1 MKYTIYTKSNYNG
14 IYLRQQLVDMSL
26 PSSPALPRVFM
37 LNLTHRYEIK
47 FALCKQINS
56 KSADVTLMMQSLLK
70 RFG

>member
-37 LNLTHRYEIK
+37 LNLTDRYEIK
-47 FALCKQINS
+47 FPLCKQINS

>member
-1 MKYTIYTKSNYNG
+1 MKYTIYTKNNYNG
-14 IYLRQQLVDMSL
+14 IYLQQQLVDMSL

-37 LNLTHRYEIK
+37 LNLTDRYEIK
-47 FALCKQINS
+47 FPLCKQINS